1 VSPAAPR
8 SHPLAAAAVAL
19 GVALLVGGCSGEEPP
34 PPQAPQG
41 PNASPT
47 TLTVYAASSLKAS
60 LTELTHLWEDD
71 SIVHGGSTLAIS
83 TDSSAALETKIEQG
97 APADVFLS
105 ADTTNPQKL
114 VDGGFATGP
123 ATVFAT
129 NRLVIILAP
138 KNPANITS
146 PFDLA
151 KPGVKIV
158 AAGDT
163 VPITTYATQLV
174 QNLAKLPGAPAG
186 FEAAYRANVVT
197 KAEDVRAVITQVLLG
212 QGDAAI
218 VYVSDA
224 KTGGALDTIA
234 IPEGANVV
242 ATYAGVVVKASS
254 LQAADQAFLSWLGGP
269 AGQAVLQTYGFLP
282 PPA

>member
-1 VSPAAPR
+1 VSPAAPSSR
-8 SHPLAAAAVAL
+8 ALTVAL
-19 GVALLVGGCSGEEPP
+19 GVTFLVGACSGEPP
-34 PPQAPQG
+34 PVPQAPQG

-71 SIVHGGSTLAIS
+71 AAIHGGSTLSIS
-83 TDSSAALETKIEQG
+83 TDSSAALEAKIEQG

-105 ADTTNPQKL
+105 ADTTNPEKL
-114 VDGGFATGP
+114 VDDGFATGP

-138 KNPANITS
+138 KNSANITS
-146 PFDLA
+146 AFDLA

-218 VYVSDA
+218 VYASDA

-234 IPEGANVV
+234 IPDGANVL
-242 ATYAGVVVKASS
+242 ATYAGVVVKASP